1 MAHCAFENL
10 AGVLRIRLLFHPNDK
25 SKHDKIEDSRKWRT
39 MIESRSF
46 WKAGWKRFFRDW
58 YFVGNRQRSVWS
70 GVAIAGSLFR
80 HLLHSLSLFLF
91 YLLRS
96 LSSTVSLTLFF
107 PPLLPFLSSLSQTRS
122 TAPSFFIYVI
132 ARHSRDRRDALA
144 ITFICFICARN
155 GARETN
161 LAEKER
167 EREIITLG
175 YQVCTYDS
183 TKKKNSSV

>member
-1 MAHCAFENL
+1 M
-10 AGVLRIRLLFHPNDK
+10 
-25 SKHDKIEDSRKWRT
+25 
-39 MIESRSF
+39 
-46 WKAGWKRFFRDW
+46 
-58 YFVGNRQRSVWS
+58 
-70 GVAIAGSLFR
+70 
-80 HLLHSLSLFLF
+80 
-91 YLLRS
+91 
-96 LSSTVSLTLFF
+96 SLTLFF

-167 EREIITLG
+167 LLLWDIKFALMIRRTEKIRASWGE
-175 YQVCTYDS
+175 VVS
-183 TKKKNSSV
+183 

>member
-1 MAHCAFENL
+1 MET
-10 AGVLRIRLLFHPNDK
+10 IRP
-25 SKHDKIEDSRKWRT
+25 
-39 MIESRSF
+39 
-46 WKAGWKRFFRDW
+46 GW

-155 GARETN
+155 GVRETN

-167 EREIITLG
+167 LLLWDIKFALMIRRTEKIRASWGE
-175 YQVCTYDS
+175 VVS
-183 TKKKNSSV
+183 